1 MKKTLFFAF
10 TALLATAC
18 NNGGMKTTANGFE
31 YNFIKDEAG
40 DVVVPGQVAVLDAK
54 VYVINKE
61 TGKDTLLTD
70 TRAMSGESQYYP
82 MPSQEELA
90 DSKDPLVDLLM
101 LMSKG
106 DVAEVYQRF
115 DTIPVMASQ
124 FPDYTHIK
132 IQVDLN
138 DVLSGEEYQNML
150 TAEQESKRAEAMA
163 IMTQEADVERLVAE
177 TLASYKSGQFNDRIQ
192 KLESGLE
199 ILILEEGQGEMP
211 ASGEMVNVLYYGVLK
226 SDGTMFDN
234 SYRRGEPISFPVGTG
249 AVIRGWDQGLLSLKK
264 GTSALLF
271 IPSDLAY
278 GAAGAPPS
286 IQPNSD
292 LVFFVEVLD
301 NK

>member
-1 MKKTLFFAF
+1 MKKTLFFAC
-10 TALLATAC
+10 TVLLASAC
-18 NNGGMKTTANGFE
+18 GDGAMKTTTNGFE

-40 DVVVPGQVAVLDAK
+40 EALAPGQVAVLDAK
-54 VYVINKE
+54 VYAVNKE

-70 TRAMSGESQYYP
+70 TREMSGEAQYYP
-82 MPSQEELA
+82 MPTLEEMSS
-90 DSKDPLVDLLM
+90 SKDPLVDLLS

-106 DVAEVYQRF
+106 DVAEVFQIF
-115 DTIPVMASQ
+115 DTIPAMAAQ
-124 FPDYTHIK
+124 FPDFTHIK
-132 IQVDLN
+132 IQVDLS
-138 DVLSGEEYQNML
+138 DVMSEEDYQKKL
-150 TAEQESKRAEAMA
+150 QSEQESKRSDSMEIMA
-163 IMTQEADVERLVAE
+163 LEEGVAKLVAE
-177 TLASYKSGQFNDRIQ
+177 TLASYKAGELNDRLQ

-199 ILILEEGQGEMP
+199 VLVLEEGEGQMP

-249 AVIRGWDQGLLSLKK
+249 SVIKGWDQGLLSLKK

-278 GAAGAPPS
+278 GSAGAPPS

-292 LVFFVEVLD
+292 LVFFVDVLD
-301 NK
+301 K